1 MYVLAFYFQ
10 VYLMKNNLKIILSGA
25 FLLALALLLLNDHFL
40 KAVYPGWVT
49 GKLSDFAGLFVL
61 AVFVYAVAGRYFESS
76 KRLLAM
82 HIAIGLG
89 FAIWKVAPVETVFTW
104 INGLVSIPLPSRVKD
119 ISDLI
124 ALAILPVSYFYI
136 LRIRD
141 KAYKPVIS
149 PGFNRA
155 FTIGVLLIT
164 GLAIAATAPG
174 RRYDLKPNATTET
187 NRQYPELLSLFE
199 RTLTEKGIVIK
210 DKHAVDDT
218 TYRYKIDFNEKNPES
233 SNTKEKPDNWYISFI
248 TLVYSPSNKQIAV
261 QSIYGWV
268 TQAMPRDKEL
278 DRFFMEKLIEPFL
291 DKVK

>member
-1 MYVLAFYFQ
+1 
-10 VYLMKNNLKIILSGA
+10 MKNNLKIILSGA

-40 KAVYPGWVT
+40 KAAYPGWVT

-89 FAIWKVAPVETVFTW
+89 FVIWKVAPVETVFAA
-104 INGLVSIPLPSRVKD
+104 INKLVSIPLPSRVKD
-119 ISDLI
+119 MSDLI
-124 ALAILPVSYFYI
+124 ALLILPVSYLYI
-136 LRIRD
+136 ARNRRQ
-141 KAYKPVIS
+141 AYRPVNAVRL
-149 PGFNRA
+149 NRA
-155 FTIGVLLIT
+155 FAICILIIT

-174 RRYDLKPNATTET
+174 RRYDLHPGVTTET
-187 NRQYPELLSLFE
+187 DRPYQELLSLFE
-199 RTLTEKGIVIK
+199 QTLKDKGITIK
-210 DKHAVDDT
+210 DQHAVDDT
-218 TYRYKIDFNEKNPES
+218 TYRYKIDFKEKNPES
-233 SNTKEKPDNWYISFI
+233 SNTKEKPDNWYVSFI
-248 TLVYSPSNKQIAV
+248 TLVYSPSQKQIAV

-278 DRFFMEKLIEPFL
+278 DRFFMEKLIDPFL